1 MSKDLV
7 SFIQNLYNTE
17 EFIPLHEPYLDQ
29 TDKSQLI
36 RTIDSTF
43 VSTVGPAVN
52 DFERKVK
59 DLTKSKYAVAV
70 VNGTAALHLSLD
82 IIGVDQGDEVLTQS
96 LNFVASTNAI
106 HQCKATPVFI
116 DVSKETLGMCPDS
129 LSSFLEKE
137 CTLTNVGCMNKKTK
151 RIVKACIP
159 MHTFGFPCSIKEIK
173 EICMKYNIKLVE
185 DAAESLGS
193 FVDDKHTATFG
204 DLGIFSFNGNKIVTS
219 GAGGMIVTDNKEL
232 AKLAKHKSTT
242 ARLEDR
248 WNFVHDMPAFNYRL
262 PNLNASL
269 GLSQM
274 EKLPLFLKD
283 KRKIATE
290 YSKWGLE
297 NGYNFKLES
306 TGTRANYW
314 LNTLITKDLNERDS
328 ILKSTNSFGVTT
340 RPVWIPMH
348 ELEFNKKFQTVDL
361 KNTNWLADRIV
372 NVPSSPHKD
381 AF

>member
-1 MSKDLV
+1 MSKNLV
-7 SFIQNLYNTE
+7 SFIQNLYNTK
-17 EFIPLHEPYLDQ
+17 EFIPLHEPYLDE
-29 TDKSQLI
+29 TDKSELI

-43 VSTVGPAVN
+43 VSSVGPAVN
-52 DFERKVK
+52 EFEKKTK

-82 IIGVDQGDEVLTQS
+82 ILGVNQGDEVLTQS

-137 CTLTNVGCMNKKTK
+137 CTLTKEGCLNNKTK
-151 RIVKACIP
+151 RTIKACIP

-173 EICMKYNIKLVE
+173 EICTKYNIKLVE

-297 NGYNFKLES
+297 NGYDFKLES

-314 LNTLITKDLNERDS
+314 LNTLITKDLNERDR

-348 ELEFNKKFQTVDL
+348 KLEFNKKFQAADL
-361 KNTNWLADRIV
+361 TNTNWLADRIV
-372 NVPSSPHKD
+372 NLPSSPRKD
-381 AF
+381 AL